1 MVDHENPKS
10 EIGIEPSRDTLSIT
24 GYVAAAAFC
33 TVSVCDN
40 VRYGLSLGKSP
51 IDKATYA
58 VASVAADIFKIA
70 VPLLAIGLWE
80 KRHRSLAMIAL
91 VLWVGCVTWSMSS
104 AVGFALSARGGCR
117 PQGGGGNAPRLGSEG
132 RAHRSQTRHTRQT
145 PAGWRDQSTIK
156 NRRRCAY
163 ACAVN
168 GRRRRGRPRMT
179 AVFYRHDFW

>member
-104 AVGFALSARGGCR
+104 AVGFALSAWEVAVADRW
-117 PQGGGGNAPRLGSEG
+117 AE
-132 RAHRSQTRHTRQT
+132 AATRH
-145 PAGWRDQSTIK
+145 GWEAKVERTEAKLATLDKHRPVGVINPRSKI
-156 NRRRCAY
+156 A
-163 ACAVN
+163 AVALM
-168 GRRRRGRPRMT
+168 RAR
-179 AVFYRHDFW
+179 